1 MTNTTP
7 RFRTG
12 TVVWGSVL
20 LVIAAVSFSVAV
32 FDLREF
38 QVDAVV
44 WIVTGLGA
52 LFVVAAIIALIARAI
67 SSNGTDPELPTSAA
81 AEPEAPTEVGN
92 SKVSTGST
100 GSTNA
105 KTTVKTTVK
114 KGQPVD

>member
-1 MTNTTP
+1 MNTTP

-12 TVVWGSVL
+12 TVVWGSAL

-38 QVDAVV
+38 RADAVV

-52 LFVVAAIIALIARAI
+52 LFVVAAIVALIARTVSGNRAEPEVP
-67 SSNGTDPELPTSAA
+67 TVEPELPASAA
-81 AEPEAPTEVGN
+81 SEPETPTKVG
-92 SKVSTGST
+92 KSTG
-100 GSTNA
+100 A
-105 KTTVKTTVK
+105 AAK

>member
-7 RFRTG
+7 RFRTS

-38 QVDAVV
+38 QADAIV

-52 LFVVAAIIALIARAI
+52 LFVVAAIAALIARAI
-67 SSNGTDPELPTSAA
+67 SSSRNDPELLTSAA
-81 AEPEAPTEVGN
+81 PEPEAPTEAGN
-92 SKVSTGST
+92 SKGST
-100 GSTNA
+100 TA
-105 KTTVKTTVK
+105 KTTTK